1 MIKLETISASTNPEK
16 ILELIERDGAC
27 ILSCAMEPELLK
39 RVSDELEPFISR
51 TKTGRDEF
59 TGKYTQRTGALVA
72 RSPVCRGVVTNKQIL
87 QLAKKFLSPFSKKLQ
102 INTTQVIKINPGEGA
117 QDLHRDR
124 LAWGTHLPREIETQ
138 LSTIWALTE
147 FTEENGAT
155 RIVPGSHRWDWKR
168 KALPD
173 EICQAVMA
181 PGSVLVF
188 TGSVL
193 HSGGQNYSDQHRTGL
208 NITYCLGWLRQE
220 ENQYLSC
227 PPEIAKDLDAE
238 LQQLLG
244 YTHGDYALGYYSD
257 PNAEGAENAGILS
270 PEDALGLK
278 PASDKNFS

>member
-1 MIKLETISASTNPEK
+1 MIKLETIPASTSSEA
-16 ILELIERDGAC
+16 ILKLIERDGAC
-27 ILSCAMEPELLK
+27 ILSNAMSADFLN
-39 RVSDELEPFISR
+39 RINSELEPFVSR

-72 RSPVCRGVVTNKQIL
+72 RSPGCRGIVTNKKIL
-87 QLAKKFLSPFSKKLQ
+87 GLAKQFLSPFSKKLQ

-117 QDLHRDR
+117 QDFHRDR
-124 LAWGTHLPREIETQ
+124 LAWGTLLPREIETQ
-138 LSTIWALTE
+138 LSTIWALTD
-147 FTEENGAT
+147 FTEKNGAT

-168 KALPD
+168 EAQPD
-173 EICQAVMA
+173 EICQAVMD

-188 TGSVL
+188 TGSVI
-193 HSGGQNYSDQHRTGL
+193 HSGGQNHSDDYRTGL

-227 PPEIAKDLDAE
+227 PPEIAKHLDVE

-257 PNAEGAENAGILS
+257 PKAKDSENAGILP
-270 PEDALGLK
+270 PEKALG
-278 PASDKNFS
+278 ANAANDERFA